1 MEEAIDIDAMPQEVL
16 DNIVHLKKLGP
27 MADGFVSELNELLA
41 VLQYSSNQATETE
54 RKIEEI
60 YGEIHF
66 AKEQIAAAQRVEE
79 EAIESRR
86 GLEASVE
93 QSKKKT
99 DEYRSAEAQKKEEV
113 TTIRE
118 NIEQIKKDVE
128 AGSGWRPEQEQERKM
143 LMMNKENVYRNLDNI
158 KSVLKATRAE
168 VERVEDATI
177 RLQKSND
184 QDFIQVAILEK
195 EIDVKGVETQQQ
207 KSRKSNL
214 EKNLHELQDS
224 VKTKKA
230 KLIVREKELKAEKVD
245 IIDTEKKL
253 RESKEQMEKYLR
265 EYDQLFRM
273 TQKLT
278 EDLEVQIHLNDTINT
293 ENEEKRVVLEEK
305 QKELKRMV
313 KESSKTNAA
322 SKAIMEKIAEIETE
336 RLGYEKERD
345 ELKVEIERLVTSEI
359 KSARRAGELSSKKV
373 DEKKREKEILTR
385 KIGGSEKATSLIYDL
400 TKVNENSTRNLQ
412 NEMAGFM
419 TTVKKQRETIEQLVQ
434 ERERHEQEVE
444 AANSK
449 HYTAIEELKLQEVQV
464 SDLQK
469 KIIDGGSRLKQ
480 QQNLYEAVRSDR
492 NLYSKNL
499 IESQEEIAEMKR
511 RFKVMNHQI
520 EQLKDEITS
529 KDHALVKE
537 HFNHHNVD
545 KEREQLKNELTKI
558 RKQILSSE
566 QIIAN
571 QKVEVQKLAQI
582 IQEADEERSRQK
594 KEYDA
599 VMSER
604 DILGNQL
611 IKRNQELTKLYE
623 KVKVQRSVLHHG
635 ELQYQDRIAEINHMT
650 KNLNSLKKEKAESVQ
665 ESSNQ
670 FELKQ
675 ACLALERDLLQERTK
690 IRALSEELDRPLNVH
705 RWRHLE
711 SSDPSRFEMIRKI
724 QSLQK
729 RLIKKTAEV
738 IEKDGLIS
746 EKEKLY
752 VELKNI
758 LGRQPGPEVLEQITL
773 YQSNLKEKKKQMQ
786 AMNVELEMYKQQV
799 DAFRRDLTAVAGE
812 GREIQK
818 EWIRKTRKIA
828 RDDV

>member
-1 MEEAIDIDAMPQEVL
+1 
-16 DNIVHLKKLGP
+16 
-27 MADGFVSELNELLA
+27 
-41 VLQYSSNQATETE
+41 
-54 RKIEEI
+54 
-60 YGEIHF
+60 
-66 AKEQIAAAQRVEE
+66 
-79 EAIESRR
+79 
-86 GLEASVE
+86 
-93 QSKKKT
+93 
-99 DEYRSAEAQKKEEV
+99 
-113 TTIRE
+113 
-118 NIEQIKKDVE
+118 
-128 AGSGWRPEQEQERKM
+128 
-143 LMMNKENVYRNLDNI
+143 
-158 KSVLKATRAE
+158 
-168 VERVEDATI
+168 
-177 RLQKSND
+177 
-184 QDFIQVAILEK
+184 
-195 EIDVKGVETQQQ
+195 
-207 KSRKSNL
+207 
-214 EKNLHELQDS
+214 
-224 VKTKKA
+224 
-230 KLIVREKELKAEKVD
+230 
-245 IIDTEKKL
+245 
-253 RESKEQMEKYLR
+253 
-265 EYDQLFRM
+265 M
-273 TQKLT
+273 TSQ
-278 EDLEVQIHLNDTINT
+278 
-293 ENEEKRVVLEEK
+293 
-305 QKELKRMV
+305 
-313 KESSKTNAA
+313 
-322 SKAIMEKIAEIETE
+322 
-336 RLGYEKERD
+336 
-345 ELKVEIERLVTSEI
+345 
-359 KSARRAGELSSKKV
+359 
-373 DEKKREKEILTR
+373 ILTR
-385 KIGGSEKATSLIYDL
+385 KIGGSEKATSLIFDL

-419 TTVKKQRETIEQLVQ
+419 TTVKKQRESIEQLVQ

-444 AANSK
+444 VANSK

-469 KIIDGGSRLKQ
+469 KIIDGQSRLKQ

-545 KEREQLKNELTKI
+545 KERESLKNELTKI

-566 QIIAN
+566 QIISN

-582 IQEADEERSRQK
+582 IQEADEERNRQK

-611 IKRNQELTKLYE
+611 IKRNSELTNLYE

-635 ELQYQDRIAEINHMT
+635 ELQYQDRVGEINHLT
-650 KNLNSLKKEKAESVQ
+650 KALGKLKKEKVSSVQ

-670 FELKQ
+670 LELKQ

-738 IEKDGLIS
+738 MEKDSLIA

-758 LGRQPGPEVLEQITL
+758 LGRQPGPEVTEQITL
-773 YQSNLKEKKKQMQ
+773 YQNNLKEKHNQMK
-786 AMNVELEMYKQQV
+786 AMGVELEMYKQQV
-799 DAFRRDLTAVAGE
+799 DAFRDELTAIAAS
-812 GREIQK
+812 GRKLQNDWLK
-818 EWIRKTRKIA
+818 KARKQQA
-828 RDDV
+828 VDQ